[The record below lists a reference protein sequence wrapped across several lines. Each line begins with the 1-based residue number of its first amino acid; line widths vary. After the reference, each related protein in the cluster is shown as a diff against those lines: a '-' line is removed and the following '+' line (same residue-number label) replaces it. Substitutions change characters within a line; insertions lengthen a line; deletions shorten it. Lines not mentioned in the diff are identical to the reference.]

1 MILVDNSIDVAAFIA
16 KYVAN
21 KNQYINL
28 TKLQKLMYCVYGAVL
43 AFTGDH
49 ICKEHPKAWEHGPVF
64 CKLYDYAKKHCELIE
79 ALLHH
84 DEHVDSMISDDQ
96 IKLIDNVLEIFS
108 EYNAGTLVNWS
119 CHPNGPWRACV
130 KNGKVSH
137 KELSDELIIS

>member
-79 ALLHH
+79 TLLHH
-84 DEHVDSMISDDQ
+84 DEHVDSMISADQ
-96 IKLIDNVLEIFS
+96 IKLIEMCQRSSQNIMQVLLLIGLAILMVRGALALKMARS
-108 EYNAGTLVNWS
+108 AI
-119 CHPNGPWRACV
+119 
-130 KNGKVSH
+130 KNCQTN
-137 KELSDELIIS
+137 